1 MLNVKNVAHYILTKV
16 GTITT
21 VKLQKLVYYSQA
33 WSLAWDGVPLFNEEF
48 QAWSNGPVCAEL
60 FDAHRGRFLIS
71 SDDLAAYGD
80 YRLSDCENETID
92 IVIATYNKYN
102 SQQLSDMTHQERPWK
117 EARNGFA
124 PGERCHNIISK
135 ETMQDYY
142 GGL

>member
-1 MLNVKNVAHYILTKV
+1 MLNVKNVAHYILTQV

-48 QAWSNGPVCAEL
+48 QAWANGPVCFEL
-60 FDAHRGRFLIS
+60 FDAHRGQFLIS
-71 SDDLAAYGD
+71 SEDLAAYGD
-80 YRLSDCENETID
+80 YKLSDCEKETID
-92 IVIATYNKYN
+92 IVIETYNKYS

-117 EARNGFA
+117 EAREGFA

>member
-1 MLNVKNVAHYILTKV
+1 MLNVKNVAHYVLTQV

-33 WSLAWDGVPLFNEEF
+33 WSLAWDGVPLFNEDF
-48 QAWSNGPVCAEL
+48 QAWANGPVCFEL
-60 FDAHRGRFLIS
+60 FNAHRGLFLIS
-71 SDDLAAYGD
+71 SDDLAAYSD
-80 YRLSDCENETID
+80 YKLSDCEQETID
-92 IVIATYNKYN
+92 IVIETYNKYS

-117 EARNGFA
+117 EAREGFA

>member
-1 MLNVKNVAHYILTKV
+1 MLNVKNVAHYILTQV

-48 QAWSNGPVCAEL
+48 QAWANGPVCAEL
-60 FDAHRGRFLIS
+60 FDAHRGQFLIS
-71 SDDLAAYGD
+71 VDDLAAYSN
-80 YRLSDCENETID
+80 YKLSECEKETID
-92 IVIATYNKYN
+92 IVIETYNKYS

-117 EARNGFA
+117 EAREGFA
-124 PGERCHNIISK
+124 PGERCHNVISK

-142 GGL
+142 AGL